1 MLRGLRHDF
10 WKERLKSMLV
20 TLIIAGLC
28 LGSIYGLIALGY
40 SLIYKAS
47 GLMNMAMGDLLTFGA
62 FVGVTFA
69 NVLGLPFFL
78 SLILTMVIMFFVG
91 IVIERG
97 AIRII
102 LNKTGHN
109 ATFVILAT
117 IGISYVLRNGEQFIW
132 GTAQYRF
139 PAIIEGVSGVKLAGK
154 TIMIEN
160 IVCIAVTA
168 ICMVALHF
176 FMNKTRFGTAMR
188 AAALDPLAAKSC
200 GINVSLTTGVTWG
213 IASGVAAIG
222 GILIGPMYG
231 VYTMLGAGLGRKGF
245 ASAVSGGYGNMYG
258 AMVGGFLVGI
268 VETLIAGYV
277 SSKYKD
283 MFTYGMLLLFLFAK
297 PTGLFNEKALQD

>member
-1 MLRGLRHDF
+1 
-10 WKERLKSMLV
+10 MLV

-47 GLMNMAMGDLLTFGA
+47 GLMNMAMGDLLTLGA
-62 FVGVTFA
+62 FIGVTFA
-69 NVLGLPFFL
+69 RILGLPYFL
-78 SLILTMVIMFFVG
+78 SLILTMVIMFFLG
-91 IVIERG
+91 IVIEKG
-97 AIRII
+97 AIRVI
-102 LNKTGHN
+102 LNKTNNN
-109 ATFVILAT
+109 ATFVVLAT
-117 IGISYVLRNGEQFIW
+117 IAISYIVRNGAQFIW
-132 GTAQYRF
+132 GTKQQRF
-139 PAIIEGVSGVKLAGK
+139 PAIIEGMSGVKIAGK
-154 TIMIEN
+154 TVQVEN

-188 AAALDPLAAKSC
+188 AAALDPLAARSC

-213 IASGVAAIG
+213 IASGVAALG

-231 VYTMLGAGLGRKGF
+231 VYTTLGAGLGRKGF

-258 AMVGGFLVGI
+258 AIVGGILVGV

-277 SSKYKD
+277 TSKYKD

>member
-10 WKERLKSMLV
+10 RKERLKSMLV

-117 IGISYVLRNGEQFIW
+117 IGISYVLRNGEQFIR

>member
-1 MLRGLRHDF
+1 MLI
-10 WKERLKSMLV
+10 
-20 TLIIAGLC
+20 TLIVAGLC

-47 GLMNMAMGDLLTFGA
+47 GLMNMAMGDLLTLGA
-62 FVGVTFA
+62 FLGVTFA
-69 NVLGLPFFL
+69 RIMGLPFFVSLVL
-78 SLILTMVIMFFVG
+78 SMIIMFFVG
-91 IVIERG
+91 IVVEKG
-97 AIRII
+97 VIRVI
-102 LNKTGHN
+102 LNKTNHN
-109 ATFVILAT
+109 ATFVVLAT
-117 IGISYVLRNGEQFIW
+117 IAISYIVRNGAQFIW
-132 GTAQYRF
+132 GTQQYNF
-139 PAIIEGVSGVKLAGK
+139 PKIIEGISGVKIAGK

-160 IVCIAVTA
+160 VVCIVVTA

-213 IASGVAAIG
+213 IAAGVASLG

-231 VYTMLGAGLGRKGF
+231 VYTTLGAGLGRKGF

-258 AMVGGFLVGI
+258 AIVGGVLIGVA
-268 VETLIAGYV
+268 ETLIAGYV
-277 SSKYKD
+277 TSKYKD

>member
-1 MLRGLRHDF
+1 MLGCLRHDF
-10 WKERLKSMLV
+10 RKERLKSMLV

-69 NVLGLPFFL
+69 NVLGLPFFV

-97 AIRII
+97 AIRVI

-117 IGISYVLRNGEQFIW
+117 IGISYILRNGEQFVW

-139 PAIIEGVSGVKLAGK
+139 PAIIEGVSGVKLVGK
-154 TIMIEN
+154 TVMIEN
-160 IVCIAVTA
+160 IVCIFVTG

-176 FMNKTRFGTAMR
+176 FMNNTRFGTAMR

-231 VYTMLGAGLGRKGF
+231 VYTTLGAGLGRKGF